1 MTAARSESRQRIFV
15 TGATGVV
22 GTHAVP
28 MLVARG
34 HEVTAIGRSPAK
46 RANLER
52 VGARAIELDVL
63 DEEATR
69 TALSGHD
76 VVINLATHMPATAM
90 QMMLPWK
97 WKENDRIR
105 RDGSAVLAHAARDA
119 GVRRFMQESFA
130 PIYEDHGDEW
140 IDESWRVRPAPYN
153 RTTLDAERSA
163 LSYTEQGGE
172 GIVLRFAGFYG
183 PDAMLRE
190 MIGVVKKGW
199 SPLPGAPSAYWS
211 SVEHEDA
218 ASAVVAL
225 VSAPAGI
232 YNVCDDTPLERSEW
246 IGALTASI
254 GAKTPKPIPA
264 LLAALGGKSMELMSR
279 SQRMSN
285 AKLKAATGWVP
296 KWGSADAGLPAAI
309 KALGADEPLA

>member
-1 MTAARSESRQRIFV
+1 MTVARSESRPRIFI

-22 GTHAVP
+22 GVHAVP
-28 MLVARG
+28 MLIALG

-46 RANLER
+46 RANLES
-52 VGARAIELDVL
+52 VGARAIELDVF
-63 DEEATR
+63 DEDATR
-69 TALSGHD
+69 AALAGHD
-76 VVINLATHMPATAM
+76 IVINLATHMPATAM

-105 RDGSAVLAHAARDA
+105 RDGSAMLAHAARDA

-130 PIYEDHGDEW
+130 PIYEARGDEW
-140 IDESWRVRPAPYN
+140 IDERWRVRPAPYN

-183 PDAMLRE
+183 PDALLRE

-199 SPLPGAPSAYWS
+199 SPMAGAPSAYWS

-225 VSAPAGI
+225 VSAPSGI
-232 YNVCDDTPLERSEW
+232 YNVCDDAPLARSEW
-246 IGALTASI
+246 IGTLAASI
-254 GAKTPKPIPA
+254 GATRPKPMPA
-264 LLAALGGKSMELMSR
+264 LLVALGGKSMELMSR

-285 AKLKAATGWVP
+285 AKLKAATGWAP
-296 KWGSADAGLPAAI
+296 KWGSAVEGLPAAV
-309 KALGADEPLA
+309 KRLSAEERFA